1 MKLYKFLT
9 GPDDVTFCMRVTE
22 ALNNGWQL
30 HGGPSLTFNGVTV
43 IAGQAVVKEVE
54 GEEFSPDLNLKAY

>member
-22 ALNNGWQL
+22 ALNNGWEL
-30 HGGPSLTFNGVTV
+30 HGGPVLTFNGDSV
-43 IAGQAVVKEVE
+43 IAGQAVIKEVE
-54 GEEFSPDLNLKAY
+54 GETFSPDLNLKAY